1 MTRIFRILVPVL
13 MMLLAVTASCIRENT
28 DDCETPVKIHFLY
41 FGDGAVDIFHDRISS
56 VKLYVYGADG
66 KLVRTALCSE
76 SELAANQGTD
86 LRLPEGE
93 YQIVCWGNAE
103 DRSHVEAETQNPV
116 IGETS
121 WFDGTRCS
129 GIDPLY
135 FGQTTITVPRTLKP
149 VRDTVIYNSSHHA
162 IKVTMQGFANAD
174 NFTVASAGPDTKDAE
189 PLVTLCHEG
198 LSAYIGFDNSPAEEY
213 TDYYPELVDDTDNED
228 SYVTVYRV
236 PKFSNSTS
244 SVLSI
249 VRNDTG
255 EELYR
260 RPFADI
266 MDVLGI
272 DVESRDEIYV
282 ELRIRVWVM
291 GSEVKIEITGWNTEI
306 VFPGI

>member
-1 MTRIFRILVPVL
+1 M
-13 MMLLAVTASCIRENT
+13 
-28 DDCETPVKIHFLY
+28 
-41 FGDGAVDIFHDRISS
+41 
-56 VKLYVYGADG
+56 
-66 KLVRTALCSE
+66 
-76 SELAANQGTD
+76 
-86 LRLPEGE
+86 
-93 YQIVCWGNAE
+93 
-103 DRSHVEAETQNPV
+103 
-116 IGETS
+116 
-121 WFDGTRCS
+121 
-129 GIDPLY
+129 
-135 FGQTTITVPRTLKP
+135 
-149 VRDTVIYNSSHHA
+149 
-162 IKVTMQGFANAD
+162 
-174 NFTVASAGPDTKDAE
+174 
-189 PLVTLCHEG
+189 
-198 LSAYIGFDNSPAEEY
+198 
-213 TDYYPELVDDTDNED
+213 
-228 SYVTVYRV
+228 TVYRV